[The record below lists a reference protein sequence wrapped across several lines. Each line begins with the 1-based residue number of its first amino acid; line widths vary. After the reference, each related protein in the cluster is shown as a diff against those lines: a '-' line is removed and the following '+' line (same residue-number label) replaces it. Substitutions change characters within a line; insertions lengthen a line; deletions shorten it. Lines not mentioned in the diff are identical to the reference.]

1 MATIDLIFEGGGAKG
16 MVFAGALEE
25 LFKNEDHTCGRLLG
39 TSAGAITAVGLA
51 AGYTPNEMQAVLAEK
66 DDEGRPVFESFMG
79 KPAPFDAEAVHRSAF
94 RKLLAELDM
103 PFVPEFAEKRIDDWI
118 ATHLAGNGIGRH
130 LFSFV
135 ERGGWY
141 SADAFVAWLERMLDT
156 DSADGTP
163 RRFGRLT
170 LREFYEATGKELT
183 LVAADTTDA
192 RLLLLNHRTAPDC
205 PVVWAARMSMSVP
218 LLWQEVEWQEEWGS
232 YCCWNAAGSCLAA
245 DSITGHAIVDGGLL
259 SNFPIALFL
268 SDRPDVTAVVGPA
281 GSKSVLW
288 LLIDEAI
295 PVPRRSPPRE
305 EQGMAIGRLHTV
317 QRLHRLVNTVTAA
330 HDNMAIAVFAQHVVR
345 LPAGGY
351 STTQFD
357 MSDEEREDLVEAGRQ
372 AMSDFLK
379 RQPMPKAVF
388 EEFIPD
394 PFVAS
399 DMVRSLAN
407 AAASTILE
415 R

>member
-25 LFKNEDHTCGRLLG
+25 LFKNGDHTCGRLLG

-66 DDEGRPVFESFMG
+66 DKKGKPVFESFMG
-79 KPAPFDAEAVHRSAF
+79 KPAPFDEEAVRRSAF

-103 PFVPEFAEKRIDDWI
+103 PFVPDFAERRIDDWI
-118 ATHLAGNGIGRH
+118 ATHLAGSGIGRH
-130 LFSFV
+130 LFSFI

-141 SADAFVAWLERMLDT
+141 SADAFVAWLERMLNT
-156 DSADGTP
+156 GSLNGEP
-163 RRFGRLT
+163 RLFGRLT

-183 LVAADTTDA
+183 LVAADTTAA

-218 LLWQEVEWQEEWGS
+218 LLWQEVEWRRKWGS
-232 YCCWNAAGSCLAA
+232 YYSWSAA
-245 DSITGHAIVDGGLL
+245 DNDLVASNIAGHAIVDGGLL

-281 GSKSVLW
+281 RSKSVLG

-295 PVPRRSPPRE
+295 SVSRRSSPRQE
-305 EQGMAIGRLHTV
+305 NGMGIGRLRTV

-357 MSDEEREDLVEAGRQ
+357 MTDEEREDLVEAGRQ
-372 AMSDFLK
+372 AMAGFLVK
-379 RQPMPKAVF
+379 QPIPKAVLQG
-388 EEFIPD
+388 IIAD
-394 PFVAS
+394 PFAAS
-399 DMVRSLAN
+399 DAVRSLAN
-407 AAASTILE
+407 AAAVTILE